1 MARSRMRTLMNL
13 AALDYIELRLMVNKK
28 DFLIFVQFYYVLDI
42 FFLTDLLAQK
52 VSYSGTD
59 AFTTL
64 F

>member
-1 MARSRMRTLMNL
+1 MNL